1 MNEVVVYLGF
11 ASALFGFVAVF
22 VKIGVLKGKFT
33 EQLKQMFDRT
43 SKLEAQQDLME
54 KELYGLQKES
64 AGFMAKVDTSFSYI
78 KDMLERLE
86 RKIDAGG
93 GDAAPK

>member
-11 ASALFGFVAVF
+11 GSALIGFVAVF
-22 VKIGVLKGKFT
+22 VNIGVLKGKFT
-33 EQLKQMFDRT
+33 EQLKHNTERI
-43 SKLEAQQDLME
+43 SKVEASQDLMQ

-64 AGFMAKVDTSFSYI
+64 AGFMAKVDTSFQYI
-78 KDMLERLE
+78 KDMLERVE

-93 GDAAPK
+93 SDAAP